1 MNEGYKQETK
11 RNRWERIMKEN
22 NNSNLIEIICYL
34 ILKKTYWNADMP
46 YRLFILSNILFV
58 LMINKTFI

>member
-22 NNSNLIEIICYL
+22 NNSNLIEIG
-34 ILKKTYWNADMP
+34 
-46 YRLFILSNILFV
+46 FIYMLSDF
-58 LMINKTFI
+58 